1 MVLIILGGLVP
12 LAVAFSLGKL
22 CFRNAPDA
30 IALGLGAV
38 IESLLVFGLLA
49 GGIAQ
54 PPVFF
59 ALGAIGLLPLAWLSP
74 RLNFPMPRGL
84 PAGILAVYGVLYLIY
99 ALAPEVQPDA
109 VTYHLGLVAE
119 YARLGRFPDRVGFF
133 EMLPQGMEMLFLFA
147 FVIGKHS
154 AAKLVHFGLLLATVP
169 LLIELGRQL
178 RLPDYICSTAATLY
192 FCAPVVGL
200 TGTSTYNDAA
210 LVFFT
215 LATLLALLLGDRYLL
230 PAGLLAGFCYAIK
243 MNGLLVPALAAGFV
257 VMRIRRPTGASA
269 ADQGVRPTIRGLLIF
284 TAAALIPIAPW
295 MIRNSIVAGNPL
307 APLGNAIFP
316 TQYFHLTM
324 ERALAQS
331 WRNLEGFSFSF
342 HAAPWELA
350 VNGKLQGIFGPIFL
364 LLPIG
369 LLALRLP
376 MGRWIWLASAL
387 LAIPWLSNAGA
398 RFLMQSLPF
407 LALALAISLDMLA
420 RPVLWVCLGVHA
432 VTCWPAVVA
441 LYQSPGAW
449 RLQEVPW
456 RVVLRLESE
465 ADYLAHTVW
474 EYPLAGL
481 LQERTKPNETT
492 FTLTGISNAYSDRK
506 VVDWW
511 ESALADR
518 IRNTL
523 EMASFYADAPCFDL
537 RAEWPTEP
545 LGGLRFRLKVPH
557 RGEWDLT
564 EVRLYSGG
572 DRVYNSPQWLLTSW
586 PNPWE
591 APLAFDDNF
600 ASSWRTW
607 EPMRP
612 GMFLEVRFD
621 RPQRLTSAV
630 LASHSPVYDV
640 PVEFYGLAANNKW
653 KLLSDHPERIL
664 RPKQDMRRSAAR
676 YLKHNGIDYILA
688 PVSSI
693 GVWQLGKLLVE
704 QAREWGL
711 EDVGQLGVVHLLHIE

>member
-1 MVLIILGGLVP
+1 VALIILGGLVP

-30 IALGLGAV
+30 IALGLGAA

-49 GGIAQ
+49 TGIAK

-59 ALGAIGLLPLAWLSP
+59 ALGALGLLPLAWLRP
-74 RLNFPMPRGL
+74 RLRSPMPGGL
-84 PAGILAVYGVLYLIY
+84 SAVILAVYAVLYLIH

-147 FVIGKHS
+147 FVIGKYS

-169 LLIELGRQL
+169 LLIELGRRL
-178 RLPDYICSTAATLY
+178 RLPDYISGAAAVLY

-200 TGTSTYNDAA
+200 TGTCTYNDAA

-215 LATLLALLLGDRYLL
+215 LATLLALLLGDGYLL

-257 VMRIRRPTGASA
+257 VVRYWRRS
-269 ADQGVRPTIRGLLIF
+269 TIRALLIL
-284 TAAALIPIAPW
+284 TAAALISIAPW
-295 MIRNSIVAGNPL
+295 MIRNAIVAGNPL

-316 TQYFHLTM
+316 TQYFHLPM

-331 WRNLEGFSFSF
+331 WRHYDGFSFQ
-342 HAAPWELA
+342 AAPWELA
-350 VNGKLQGIFGPIFL
+350 VNGKLQGVFGPIFL

-369 LLALRLP
+369 LLALRRP
-376 MGRWIWLASAL
+376 MGRWIWLAGAL
-387 LAIPWLSNAGA
+387 LAIPWLSNTGA

-407 LALALAISLDMLA
+407 LALALALSLDMLA
-420 RPVLWVCLGVHA
+420 RPVLWVGLGIHA
-432 VTCWPAVVA
+432 LTCWPAVVA
-441 LYQSPGAW
+441 LYQSPEAW
-449 RLQEVPW
+449 RLPELPW

-465 ADYLAHTVW
+465 DNYLARTVW
-474 EYPLAGL
+474 EYPLAAL
-481 LQERTKPNETT
+481 LRERTRPDETA
-492 FTLTGISNAYSDRK
+492 FALLGVPNAYIDRP

-518 IRNTL
+518 IKNTL
-523 EMASFYADAPCFDL
+523 EMASFYADAPFFDL
-537 RAEWPTEP
+537 HAEWPAEA
-545 LGGLRFRLKVPH
+545 LAGLRFRLKIPH
-557 RGEWDLT
+557 GGEWDLS
-564 EVRLYSGG
+564 EVHLYSGG
-572 DRVYNSPQWLLTSW
+572 DRIYNSPHWVLTAW

-621 RPQRLTSAV
+621 HPQRLTSAT
-630 LASHSPVYDV
+630 LASHSPVYNV
-640 PVEFYGLAANNKW
+640 PVEFYGLGTDNKW
-653 KLLSDHPERIL
+653 KLLSDHPERVL
-664 RPKQDMRRSAAR
+664 RPKQDMRRQAIR
-676 YLKHNGIDYILA
+676 YLKHSGIDYILA
-688 PVSSI
+688 PESTI
-693 GVWQLGKLLVE
+693 GVWQIGKLLVE
-704 QAREWGL
+704 QKQEWGL
-711 EDVGQLGVVHLLHIE
+711 EDVGQSGVVHLLHIER